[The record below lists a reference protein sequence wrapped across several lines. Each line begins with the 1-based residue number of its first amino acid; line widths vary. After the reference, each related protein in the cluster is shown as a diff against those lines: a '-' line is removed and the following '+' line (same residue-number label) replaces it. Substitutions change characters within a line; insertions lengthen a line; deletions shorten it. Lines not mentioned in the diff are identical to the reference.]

1 MVVYRRLPPPLE
13 NARVV
18 EVTWGQYAPDTHV
31 PKPIADVTV
40 VKAVNEETEELQAKM
55 RQSIAKLFGPF
66 PNTKEDVEAAD
77 RSLFDVADT
86 KEDVETTDRSLFD
99 VADTKEDVKATDR
112 SLFDVADAKEAPTAP
127 PTFGGRRLRRSTTQ
141 WVRWNTV

>member
-77 RSLFDVADT
+77 RSLFDVAD
-86 KEDVETTDRSLFD
+86 
-99 VADTKEDVKATDR
+99 
-112 SLFDVADAKEAPTAP
+112 AKEAPTAP